1 MLSTNAIRNII
12 GIVAGNVISFG
23 LFLSPAPTFMKIYKM
38 KAVEQFSPIPYL
50 TILVNCMLW
59 VFYGLPI
66 VKPNTILVST
76 INGVGVLIVSSYLII
91 FFYFSPKKMRIKVL
105 RILAGELVFMTMV
118 ITLVLLTLHT
128 HDSRSLIVGI
138 IAIIFCIG
146 MYASP
151 LSVMKL
157 VIKTKSV
164 EYMPF
169 WLSFTGFLNGV
180 CWTSYALIKIDIFLL
195 IPNGLGAIL
204 GLLQLLLYAFYYNHN
219 SIEGHENKEE
229 NVEMV
234 V

>member
-1 MLSTNAIRNII
+1 MLSTNATRNII
-12 GIVAGNVISFG
+12 GIVGNLISFG
-23 LFLSPAPTFMKIYKM
+23 LFLSPASTFVKIYKK

-50 TILVNCMLW
+50 TILVNCMVW

-66 VKPNTILVST
+66 VKPNTILVTT

-105 RILAGELVFMTMV
+105 NILVGELVFMTMV
-118 ITLVLLTLHT
+118 VTLVLRTLHT
-128 HDSRSLIVGI
+128 HQSRSLIVGI
-138 IAIIFCIG
+138 IAIIFGIC

-164 EYMPF
+164 KYMPF
-169 WLSFTGFLNGV
+169 WLSFTGFLNAI

-195 IPNGLGAIL
+195 IPNGLGAML
-204 GLLQLLLYAFYYNHN
+204 GLLQLLLYAFYYNQN
-219 SIEGHENKEE
+219 AIEENENKEK

>member
-1 MLSTNAIRNII
+1 MLSANAIRNII
-12 GIVAGNVISFG
+12 GIVGNVISFG

-105 RILAGELVFMTMV
+105 NILVGELVFMTIV
-118 ITLVLLTLHT
+118 VTLVLITLHT
-128 HDSRSLIVGI
+128 HDSRSRIVGI

-164 EYMPF
+164 KYMPF
-169 WLSFTGFLNGV
+169 WLSFTGFLNGI
-180 CWTSYALIKIDIFLL
+180 CWTSYALIKIDIYLL

-219 SIEGHENKEE
+219 GIEGHENKEE

>member
-1 MLSTNAIRNII
+1 M
-12 GIVAGNVISFG
+12 
-23 LFLSPAPTFMKIYKM
+23 
-38 KAVEQFSPIPYL
+38 
-50 TILVNCMLW
+50 
-59 VFYGLPI
+59 
-66 VKPNTILVST
+66 
-76 INGVGVLIVSSYLII
+76 
-91 FFYFSPKKMRIKVL
+91 KMRIKVL
-105 RILAGELVFMTMV
+105 SILAGELVFMTMV

-128 HDSRSLIVGI
+128 HDLRSLIVGI
-138 IAIIFCIG
+138 IAIIFCIW

-151 LSVMKL
+151 LSIMKL

-164 EYMPF
+164 KYMPF

-204 GLLQLLLYAFYYNHN
+204 GLLQLLLYAFYYNRKA
-219 SIEGHENKEE
+219 IEEHENKKE